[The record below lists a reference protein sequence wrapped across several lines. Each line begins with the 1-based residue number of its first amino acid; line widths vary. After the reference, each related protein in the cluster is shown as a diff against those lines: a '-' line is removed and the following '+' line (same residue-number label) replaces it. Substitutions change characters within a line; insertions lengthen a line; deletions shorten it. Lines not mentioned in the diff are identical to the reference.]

1 MNGDDIQKMIKD
13 EIAKFVKDS
22 LDVEMKKI
30 LANQNSMSRKELAD
44 AMKKAMESVTR
55 VLWQK
60 RDFWKTDIK

>member
-1 MNGDDIQKMIKD
+1 MNGDDIKRMVRD
-13 EIAKFVKDS
+13 EIAKFVSDS
-22 LDVEMKKI
+22 LDAEMRKI
-30 LANQNSMSRKELAD
+30 LANQNSKSRQEVAE